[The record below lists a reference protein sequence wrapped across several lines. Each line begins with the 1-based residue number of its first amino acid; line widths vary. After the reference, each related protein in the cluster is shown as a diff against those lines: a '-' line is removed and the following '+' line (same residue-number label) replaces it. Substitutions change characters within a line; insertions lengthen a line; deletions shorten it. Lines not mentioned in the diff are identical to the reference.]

1 MINEGLAGA
10 AMVAS
15 DGELL
20 ARYGVATE
28 GRLLAFLVNKQW
40 LDEIKTKRLVLV
52 QFSDESY
59 VAISTRIK
67 SESDDYWLIN
77 FCDVHRENVLRFFLS
92 VDFAFDIIEHILSD
106 PFDAMVVAD
115 RKGKLVFLPPVHE
128 RFFGLKNKEWMNQ
141 RVTDVIENTRLHHV
155 IKTNVAE
162 VGQLQKM
169 NSQERIVSR
178 HPVRNSKGEVVGA
191 IGRVMFKGPEQ
202 VEALAARVSALEA
215 EIKTYRSVAKE
226 IQEAETALEDI
237 IGESEAILHL
247 KEQIKKIAPLDIS
260 VLIQG
265 DSGTGKELVA
275 EALHRLSDRRDN
287 RLVSVNAAA
296 LPAQLVESE
305 LFGYEPGAFTG
316 ADKEGRQGKFEQAE
330 NGTIFLDEIG
340 DMPLEV
346 QVKLLRILQDQKV
359 ERIGGEKP
367 RKIDFRL
374 CSATNRPLEALV
386 EQGKFRL
393 DLFYRISP
401 VIIRVPSLS
410 ERLSDIPLLA
420 RAFLKE
426 FSDKYNLTAT
436 DITPEGIEYLQSRA
450 WPGNIR
456 ELRHLIKKASVFC
469 ESSVLTV
476 KDFEMEMDK

>member
-1 MINEGLAGA
+1 MSNEGLAG
-10 AMVAS
+10 VALVAN

-20 ARYGVATE
+20 ARYGVAGE
-28 GRLLAFLVNKQW
+28 GRILAFLVNGHW
-40 LDEIKTKRLVLV
+40 LEELKSKRIVLIQFTDEK
-52 QFSDESY
+52 Y
-59 VAISTRIK
+59 VAIATPMQPQTDEGR
-67 SESDDYWLIN
+67 WVVN
-77 FCDVHRENVLRFFLS
+77 FFNLHRENALRFFMS
-92 VDFAFDIIEHILSD
+92 VDFAFDILEHILTD

-128 RFFGLKNKEWMNQ
+128 RFFGLKNKEWADQ
-141 RVTDVIENTRLHHV
+141 RVTDVIQNTRLHHV

-169 NSQERIVSR
+169 NGQERIVSR

-202 VEALAARVSALEA
+202 VEALAARVSALEE
-215 EIKTYRSVAKE
+215 EIKTYRNVAQE
-226 IQEAETALEDI
+226 IKKAETALEDI
-237 IGESEAILHL
+237 IGESAAIRHL
-247 KEQIKKIAPLDIS
+247 REQIKKIAPLDIA

-275 EALHRLSDRRDN
+275 EALHKLSARKKN

-296 LPAQLVESE
+296 LPQQLVESE
-305 LFGYEPGAFTG
+305 LFGYESGAFTG
-316 ADKEGRQGKFEQAE
+316 ADSAGRKGKFEQAE

-346 QVKLLRILQDQKV
+346 QVKLLRVLQDQKV
-359 ERIGGEKP
+359 ERIGGRQP

-374 CSATNRPLEALV
+374 CSATNKPLEELV

-401 VIIRVPSLS
+401 VIIKVPALS
-410 ERLSDIPLLA
+410 ERRDDIPLLA
-420 RAFLKE
+420 RSFLQE
-426 FSDKYNLTAT
+426 FNEKYNLTVT
-436 DITPEGIEYLQSRA
+436 EISPEAMDYLQSRE
-450 WPGNIR
+450 WPGNVR
-456 ELRHLIKKASVFC
+456 ELRHLIKKALVFC
-469 ESSVLTV
+469 EGNVLTV
-476 KDFEMEMDK
+476 KNFDIGMS